1 MTSLAG
7 LFDEGW
13 FATRRRILLAPLLAA
28 LPLGLS
34 AGQADALNPSETQIT
49 PPDQIKWTAWP
60 ASWRRNGN
68 ALRRTG

>member
-7 LFDEGW
+7 LFDDGL

-28 LPLGLS
+28 LPLGLT
-34 AGQADALNPSETQIT
+34 AGQADELNPSETQIT
-49 PPDQIKWTAWP
+49 PPDQINRRA

-68 ALRRTG
+68 ALRRAG